1 MSMNKTWAISS
12 WISFLTS
19 AGIPIRAE
27 MCAAEGILNRAV
39 GRRDKTCLE
48 SPASCHIAS
57 AVAHNRIAVYPRVR
71 HLKSANQRSKIG
83 NCTVPVVQRIE
94 RRFPKRNGSFI
105 TLPQR
110 LSQLRKLP
118 LAGSLH
124 EKLCRLTSSGV
135 CPFSC
140 SRVTQRVTQNSAL
153 FWLGADCVVAL
164 FVRCLGRGRLGE
176 LWKRGSMKLAI
187 LSERT

>member
-1 MSMNKTWAISS
+1 MSMNRTWAISS

-27 MCAAEGILNRAV
+27 MCAAEDILNRAV
-39 GRRDKTCLE
+39 GRRDQTCLE

-57 AVAHNRIAVYPRVR
+57 AVAHSRTAVYLRVR

-105 TLPQR
+105 TLPQQ

-135 CPFSC
+135 CPFAC
-140 SRVTQRVTQNSAL
+140 SRVTQRVTQKRAHVL
-153 FWLGADCVVAL
+153 LAETRRAIVVT
-164 FVRCLGRGRLGE
+164 RGQQT
-176 LWKRGSMKLAI
+176 M
-187 LSERT
+187 ERVSSTFRISLRR